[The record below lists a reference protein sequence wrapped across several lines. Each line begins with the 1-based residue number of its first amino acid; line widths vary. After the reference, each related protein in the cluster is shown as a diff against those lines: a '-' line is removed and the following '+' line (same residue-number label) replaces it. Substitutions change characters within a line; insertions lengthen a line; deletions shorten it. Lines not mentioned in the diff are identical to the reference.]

1 MKRFY
6 NDFYQSFGRTV
17 HDLQEQQ
24 VRDIVEYAENGLSEN
39 EIVLLTDMDRRRVH
53 DIIGHIKPIQEEIL
67 MEKPLFRVFLKF
79 ANSAD
84 HKKAQKYVKTA
95 NIKGMKVDYNYSS
108 TNLLI
113 VFDNIDSAFK
123 DKRQFLDW
131 IKKGKFK
138 FKIDFEEEI
147 EEETQLD
154 ERLDSIIMQS
164 KGAKDLE
171 KIAKSRGKGNV
182 EFKGG
187 KLTLDDKSAQII
199 LDIIAQEEKWP
210 QYQLRDAIKNP
221 KSYTSKDVIKL
232 VQLAKKAQGDKRPMT
247 QVK

>member
-1 MKRFY
+1 MRYEK
-6 NDFYQSFGRTV
+6 Q
-17 HDLQEQQ
+17 QE
-24 VRDIVEYAENGLSEN
+24 RDIRDYAEHGLTEDD
-39 EIVLLTDMDRRRVH
+39 IIILTDMDRRRIRE
-53 DIIGHIKPIQEEIL
+53 IIG
-67 MEKPLFRVFLKF
+67 
-79 ANSAD
+79 
-84 HKKAQKYVKTA
+84 
-95 NIKGMKVDYNYSS
+95 
-108 TNLLI
+108 
-113 VFDNIDSAFK
+113 
-123 DKRQFLDW
+123 
-131 IKKGKFK
+131 
-138 FKIDFEEEI
+138 
-147 EEETQLD
+147 EETQLD

-221 KSYTSKDVIKL
+221 KSYTVKDVIKL
-232 VQLAKKAQGDKRPMT
+232 VQLAKKAQGDKRPLT

>member
-39 EIVLLTDMDRRRVH
+39 EIVLLTDMDRRRVR

-67 MEKPLFRVFLKF
+67 MEKPLFRVVLKF

-84 HKKAQKYVKTA
+84 YKKAQKYIKTA
-95 NIKGMKVDYNYSS
+95 NIKGMKVDYNYRS

-138 FKIDFEEEI
+138 FTNMGFVQIKTGIITFLLWTRVFLVF
-147 EEETQLD
+147 TQPVPRLWAQ
-154 ERLDSIIMQS
+154 ERLIW
-164 KGAKDLE
+164 
-171 KIAKSRGKGNV
+171 N
-182 EFKGG
+182 
-187 KLTLDDKSAQII
+187 
-199 LDIIAQEEKWP
+199 
-210 QYQLRDAIKNP
+210 
-221 KSYTSKDVIKL
+221 
-232 VQLAKKAQGDKRPMT
+232 
-247 QVK
+247 